1 QHLRYKTEPRFT
13 PTQNK
18 ELKFNCVLR
27 FDDQKWSTRQ
37 EHMKKRNAK
46 RDVAEQAMIYLQRKY
61 PEQLRRTQRYMVEAF
76 TPKYQPRLEKYGKG
90 VQQMASGL
98 HWTEMIP
105 NVKKWYDEILK
116 PNFPPCPRT
125 LLHELVQKYN
135 LGVVTYR
142 EIKNLPIHDEDP
154 SVKFIVVDVGKRRFN
169 PTSVF
174 DKAQYRYAKD
184 HVAMIAFEILY
195 EEIEYEEKK
204 LIDNMDL
211 DYQRLIGNVI
221 FMEDWKKIT
230 PHGSYKNIT
239 NYLGVPVEEEV
250 PNDNS
255 DDEVEKITYTTSKT
269 LALLY
274 PSMFSESGHN
284 KTSKP
289 PVTVTITKPT
299 FERSQQRYK
308 PYKPPVERSARPQQ
322 HYELHK
328 PILHVDKTFISL
340 IHELADKRHW
350 RKPEYDYHRLADGG
364 CYATLS
370 VNNYMFTG
378 GVYAT
383 RHSAKEDFGPETL
396 DFSEDANVPILHQ
409 INVTSSTTCSHCNA
423 FKFPPESPG
432 MCCSNGKVILAEPN
446 VTLLL
451 QNIFSGSFY
460 HRIGQLLPE
469 PGSQPHYLQIYV
481 WDTQHELHHQANV
494 VPNSNLNSTILQS
507 LKDMLDETNPY
518 VTNFQYISNLP
529 AENIGNQSMVI
540 CADIPGLNQRT
551 HNAPTASQVAAIWI
565 NDDIPQNVAQKRD
578 IVLYTQMDQ
587 LIHISELNGCYDP
600 LAYPL
605 LFPHGEQGWA
615 PNQIPYR
622 DILSVPEMMDIDE
635 NPNDENKHNME
646 HEHDNTGIQHRKF
659 VSTMEYYAYQFQIW
673 PNSTNLLLQAGWL
686 FQHNLYQSLQ
696 DAVLHGD
703 NNPQH
708 IGQRILLP
716 SVFIGSPR
724 DMMQRYQDAMALMH
738 IGRPDLF
745 ITMTCNPN
753 WQGIQILLQPGQR
766 AQDRPDITAWIF
778 QEKFQELKKDIF
790 ECGVLGQVIAYIHV
804 IEFQKWGLPHAHI
817 LVILH
822 PEDKPQTP
830 DDYDSIV
837 CAEIPDPVVNPN
849 VHATVVTNM
858 FHGPCGELNPNSPCM
873 VDDGTGHKR
882 CSKGY
887 PKQFRDETL
896 QGEDFYPAYRRR
908 QDDHYVKARA
918 CWVSA
923 SEAVWRILGF
933 DMSGIN
939 PAVTHLQVHLPNQQR
954 VIFNEDVNLVVVATS
969 RIQQTSLTEY
979 FKMNNQDPDARNL
992 LYSDFPMYYTW
1003 NKATKSLK
1011 KRQHGGARSFEELK
1025 IVDGVTCATFKES
1038 AQWRGFLENDNEYQ
1052 QCMTEAREFQM
1063 PSQLR
1068 YLFATLLVFGNVSD
1082 VHQLWTENL
1091 EAMAKDFAHNGIPE
1105 GELQVQAVLQNLNMF
1120 LQRHSKT
1127 VADYDLPELSPET
1140 NVLGLLK
1147 TLLEEL
1153 SYHNLINQ
1161 NKGGVLFV
1169 DGPAGSGKTY
1179 LYDGLLAYVQANN
1192 RIALAVASSG
1202 IASLLLHG
1210 GHTTHSCFK

>member
-1 QHLRYKTEPRFT
+1 MGNTNETDVNPVAVINNLYQQHLRYKTEPRYT
-13 PTQNK
+13 ATQNK
-18 ELKFNCVLR
+18 ELKFSCVLR

-37 EHMKKRNAK
+37 EHMKKRDAK
-46 RDVAEQAMIYLQRKY
+46 RDVAEQAMIYLQQKY
-61 PEQLRRTQRYMVEAF
+61 PEQLQRTQRYMVEAF
-76 TPKYQPRLEKYGKG
+76 KPEYKPRLENYGKG
-90 VQQMASGL
+90 VQQIASEL

-383 RHSAKEDFGPETL
+383 RHSAKEDVSKETDEQHQKQHQKDAKAHHQQHINNPQL
-396 DFSEDANVPILHQ
+396 HNFAQDFSEDANVPILHQ

-432 MCCSNGKVILAEPN
+432 MCCSNGK
-446 VTLLL
+446 
-451 QNIFSGSFY
+451 
-460 HRIGQLLPE
+460 
-469 PGSQPHYLQIYV
+469 
-481 WDTQHELHHQANV
+481 
-494 VPNSNLNSTILQS
+494 
-507 LKDMLDETNPY
+507 
-518 VTNFQYISNLP
+518 ISDLP
-529 AENIGNQSMVI
+529 AENIGNLSMVI
-540 CADIPGLNQRT
+540 HAYIPDLDPRT
-551 HNAPTASQVAAIWI
+551 HNAPTASQVVAIWI
-565 NDDIPQNVAQKRD
+565 NDDIRQNVVQKCD

-587 LIHISELNGCYDP
+587 LIHISELNGCYEP

-605 LFPHGEQGWA
+605 FFPHGKQGWA

-622 DILSVPEMMDIDE
+622 DIPSVPE
-635 NPNDENKHNME
+635 
-646 HEHDNTGIQHRKF
+646 
-659 VSTMEYYAYQFQIW
+659 
-673 PNSTNLLLQAGWL
+673 
-686 FQHNLYQSLQ
+686 
-696 DAVLHGD
+696 
-703 NNPQH
+703 
-708 IGQRILLP
+708 
-716 SVFIGSPR
+716 
-724 DMMQRYQDAMALMH
+724 
-738 IGRPDLF
+738 
-745 ITMTCNPN
+745 
-753 WQGIQILLQPGQR
+753 
-766 AQDRPDITAWIF
+766 
-778 QEKFQELKKDIF
+778 
-790 ECGVLGQVIAYIHV
+790 
-804 IEFQKWGLPHAHI
+804 
-817 LVILH
+817 
-822 PEDKPQTP
+822 
-830 DDYDSIV
+830 
-837 CAEIPDPVVNPN
+837 
-849 VHATVVTNM
+849 
-858 FHGPCGELNPNSPCM
+858 
-873 VDDGTGHKR
+873 
-882 CSKGY
+882 
-887 PKQFRDETL
+887 
-896 QGEDFYPAYRRR
+896 
-908 QDDHYVKARA
+908 
-918 CWVSA
+918 
-923 SEAVWRILGF
+923 
-933 DMSGIN
+933 
-939 PAVTHLQVHLPNQQR
+939 
-954 VIFNEDVNLVVVATS
+954 
-969 RIQQTSLTEY
+969 
-979 FKMNNQDPDARNL
+979 
-992 LYSDFPMYYTW
+992 
-1003 NKATKSLK
+1003 
-1011 KRQHGGARSFEELK
+1011 
-1025 IVDGVTCATFKES
+1025 
-1038 AQWRGFLENDNEYQ
+1038 
-1052 QCMTEAREFQM
+1052 
-1063 PSQLR
+1063 
-1068 YLFATLLVFGNVSD
+1068 
-1082 VHQLWTENL
+1082 
-1091 EAMAKDFAHNGIPE
+1091 
-1105 GELQVQAVLQNLNMF
+1105 
-1120 LQRHSKT
+1120 
-1127 VADYDLPELSPET
+1127 
-1140 NVLGLLK
+1140 
-1147 TLLEEL
+1147 
-1153 SYHNLINQ
+1153 
-1161 NKGGVLFV
+1161 
-1169 DGPAGSGKTY
+1169 
-1179 LYDGLLAYVQANN
+1179 
-1192 RIALAVASSG
+1192 
-1202 IASLLLHG
+1202 
-1210 GHTTHSCFK
+1210 